1 VELRASW
8 QRLPLS
14 GLVPQSLKPQS
25 YLVWCLASPP
35 RVRRDFIHKS
45 VRHWARFSKSTVRGA
60 EQIRQKTREMLAE
73 AQEQIQDIVA
83 EADAENNLG
92 PAPSKESRRPDQ
104 AKKVPNKG
112 IGTLKLALISWRNAP
127 QYQSQNPSPAQTAG
141 GE

>member
-14 GLVPQSLKPQS
+14 GLVPAIFEAAILPGLVLGVAATCAPRF
-25 YLVWCLASPP
+25 YLQIGSAL
-35 RVRRDFIHKS
+35 
-45 VRHWARFSKSTVRGA
+45 ARFSKSTVRGA

-92 PAPSKESRRPDQ
+92 PTPSKG
-104 AKKVPNKG
+104 K
-112 IGTLKLALISWRNAP
+112 
-127 QYQSQNPSPAQTAG
+127 PAAG
-141 GE
+141 SS